1 MSSQRFLVDFRILVR
16 QNLRNIRVGNLFTVH
31 GLLVC
36 LKNESVDSAIE
47 LLFVLLLSFSERLLN
62 LELRILLAQRVSVP
76 LSGQLSFFGL
86 V

>member
-76 LSGQLSFFGL
+76 LRGQLSFFGL